1 MMWKSLLL
9 VGAGSFLGGVL
20 RYGVS
25 LLLQRWSSAGF
36 PWGTLVVNL
45 LGSFL
50 IGCLFAY
57 FSRHS
62 SLSSPFYLLLVTGFC
77 GGFTTFSTFAHE
89 GLQLLQ
95 SGQVVTFLA
104 YVSFTLVLGML
115 LVGLGYFVV
124 R

>member
-115 LVGLGYFVV
+115 LVGLGYL
-124 R
+124 